1 MFWKIILFAWL
12 FLLASGLKAQR
23 FEGGALLGFNGSQVE
38 NSKYNGYNKPGLLGG
53 FYVQTELSPTITAG
67 MEIKY
72 SQKGARNRIKPNEP
86 VTEKYIMRLG
96 YIDVPVYLGFRTS
109 DKATILAGV
118 SAGYLMHYNELDENG
133 PFPPEMIRPFRTLDV
148 QPFFGFRF
156 DFLDRVT
163 ADLRF
168 ALSVLPIRE
177 VQSTDGT
184 TSYWLNNQFNNVI
197 SLALYYRIDR

>member
-1 MFWKIILFAWL
+1 M
-12 FLLASGLKAQR
+12 
-23 FEGGALLGFNGSQVE
+23 
-38 NSKYNGYNKPGLLGG
+38 
-53 FYVQTELSPTITAG
+53 AG

-72 SQKGARNRIKPNEP
+72 SQKGARSRFKPNEP

-96 YIDVPVYLGFRTS
+96 YVDVPLYLGFRTGENGS
-109 DKATILAGV
+109 ILAGI
-118 SAGYLMHYNELDENG
+118 STGYLMHATEYDENG
-133 PFPPEMIRPFRTLDV
+133 PFPKESVRPFNNIDL
-148 QPFFGFRF
+148 QPFIGFKF
-156 DFLDRVT
+156 DFLEKVS

-177 VQSTDGT
+177 VQGEDGT